1 MKWTPMYEQEGQYMA
16 QADRM
21 FHGDI
26 LGSLPA
32 MLLSYGAFQVTQTGA
47 GANMAVDIQPG
58 RAAFQGNFTTNEGAY
73 YLWAD
78 AVENVVVTAA
88 PPVGQERYDLIVAQ
102 VRNDYLDSGGNNDW
116 LYQVI
121 RGTPATTGSATVPV
135 AGTNQFALAS
145 VHIASQVTSIVT
157 SAITDLRPA
166 LWSHVQ
172 PPALTAAAPF
182 QSFTDS
188 QGDVWVAKGGVSGG
202 AWRRA
207 SNVLCAR
214 WQRNAALTTSAA
226 TPTYITFDSAQFDN
240 YGLWQPSTPG
250 FVLPVAGLWR
260 VEGCMNI
267 TGTAAGQGATL
278 AVYQSG
284 FRKMQTSFSVSVAT
298 TFTGFVVGI
307 VRCVAGDTLAL
318 SSVVTAGLS
327 YNVNSAYGCWFEIN
341 YLGVGQ

>member
-1 MKWTPMYEQEGQYMA
+1 MYEQEGQYMA

-32 MLLSYGAFQVTQTGA
+32 MLLSYGALQVTQTGT

-58 RAAFQGNFTTNEGAY
+58 RAAFQGNYTTSEGAY

-78 AVENVVVTAA
+78 AVENVVITAA
-88 PPVGQERYDLIVAQ
+88 PPAGQERYDLVVAQ

-166 LWSHVQ
+166 LWAHVQ
-172 PPALTAAAPF
+172 PAPLASGAAF
-182 QSFTDS
+182 QSYTDS

-202 AWRRA
+202 NWKRA
-207 SNVLCAR
+207 SNALYAR
-214 WQRNAALTTSAA
+214 WQRNAALTSSATA
-226 TPTYITFDSAQFDN
+226 AYITFDAVQFDP
-240 YGLWQPSTPG
+240 YSLWQSSLPG
-250 FVLPVAGLWR
+250 FAVPIPGLYR
-260 VEGCMNI
+260 LGLSM
-267 TGTAAGQGATL
+267 TLTTTAAAQTL
-278 AVYQSG
+278 TASVFQSG
-284 FRKMQTSFSVSVAT
+284 LRKMQYTITSQAAGTMTCT
-298 TFTGFVVGI
+298 TTGI
-307 VRCVAGDTLAL
+307 VKCVANDSLEPNSLTTPG
-318 SSVVTAGLS
+318 SLS
-327 YNVNSAYGCWFEIN
+327 YVVNNAYSTWYEIN
-341 YLGVGQ
+341 YLGTG